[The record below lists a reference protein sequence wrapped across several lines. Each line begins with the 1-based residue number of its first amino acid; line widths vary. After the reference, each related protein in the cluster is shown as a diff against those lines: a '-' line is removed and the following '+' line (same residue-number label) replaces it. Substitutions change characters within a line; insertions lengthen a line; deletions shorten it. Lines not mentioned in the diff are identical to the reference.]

1 MTSLWERDEKSG
13 KPWGC
18 SKVVFGSVGGS
29 PSVGSDVVSS
39 PSVAF
44 NKAGEGL
51 IKSGRAV
58 PYASIISVSSLGL
71 PSSYPIFTI
80 ISSIGQ

>member
-13 KPWGC
+13 RPWGC

-39 PSVAF
+39 SCVAF

-58 PYASIISVSSLGL
+58 PYASIISVSSPPLSL
-71 PSSYPIFTI
+71 SPFLHSSLYLL
-80 ISSIGQ
+80 

>member
-1 MTSLWERDEKSG
+1 MTSLWERDEKSA

-18 SKVVFGSVGGS
+18 SKVVFGSVG
-29 PSVGSDVVSS
+29 SDVVSS
-39 PSVAF
+39 SSLAF

-58 PYASIISVSSLGL
+58 PYASIISVSSSF
-71 PSSYPIFTI
+71 PSSFPII
-80 ISSIGQ
+80 IYYNYFYLL